1 MLFLAK
7 GTHRPPYGGT
17 SDWHDRMSSVSSSER
32 RYGLVA
38 VDFWWHGCPGN
49 PVQNCTPT
57 LTDSCF
63 LYGLWCRSS
72 GFRVQVS
79 SVFEFD

>member
-1 MLFLAK
+1 MVVPRIGTIECLLCRLRK
-7 GTHRPPYGGT
+7 GG
-17 SDWHDRMSSVSSSER
+17 
-32 RYGLVA
+32 GLVA
-38 VDFWWHGCPGN
+38 VDVWWHGCPGN

-63 LYGLWCRSS
+63 QYGLWCRSS
-72 GFRVQVS
+72 EFRVQVS